1 MNTNK
6 LLTAEE
12 VAEILNVSR
21 SKAYKMMRLK
31 EIPTITIGKNVRV
44 SNDDLETYISSNRT
58 EIRDEIDL

>member
-1 MNTNK
+1 MVTNS

-21 SKAYKMMRLK
+21 SKAYRLMRLK

-44 SNDDLETYISSNRT
+44 SNEDLDEYITNNRT
-58 EIRDEIDL
+58 YNGG